1 MPLEIITFT
10 LGPLGNNTY
19 LLGDSRSRQAVLVDP
34 SFDCESIIE
43 DLKGQ
48 GWKLNTVWV
57 THAHFDHMASV
68 ETVSQSF
75 QPPLPVGLHPADL
88 PLWRSGALSD
98 QFGLR
103 EFRPPEPTIL
113 FSDWEEL
120 PIGNEVVV
128 VSHTPGHSRGSV
140 IFYSAS
146 AGACLT
152 GDLIFS
158 GSIGRTDLVGGS
170 LSTLMDSLQA
180 KILTLPM
187 ETRLLPGHG
196 EETTVGEELRNNPF
210 L

>member
-19 LLGDSRSRQAVLVDP
+19 LLGDTQSKQAVIVDP
-34 SFDCESIIE
+34 SFECESIIE
-43 DLKGQ
+43 DIHAK
-48 GWKLNTVWV
+48 GWKLNAIWI
-57 THAHFDHMASV
+57 THAHFDHMAGV
-68 ETVSQSF
+68 DAVLQAF
-75 QPPLPVGLHPADL
+75 HPDLPIGLHPADL
-88 PLWRSGALSD
+88 PLWRSGALAD

-103 EFRPPEPTIL
+103 DFHPPEATIL
-113 FSDWEEL
+113 FSDGEEL
-120 PIGNEVVV
+120 QIGNEELRVD
-128 VSHTPGHSRGSV
+128 HTPGHSHGSV
-140 IFYSAS
+140 VFYSAS

-170 LSTLMDSLQA
+170 LTTLMESLQA
-180 KILTLPM
+180 KILTLPL

-196 EETTVGEELRNNPF
+196 EETTVGEEMRNNPF